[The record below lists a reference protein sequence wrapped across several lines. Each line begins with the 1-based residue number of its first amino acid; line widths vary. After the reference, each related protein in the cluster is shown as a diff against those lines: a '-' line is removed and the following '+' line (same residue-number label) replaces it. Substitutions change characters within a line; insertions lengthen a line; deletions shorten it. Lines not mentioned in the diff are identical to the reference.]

1 MTVEM
6 LLAALIGGAIGL
18 AELVARYRDKPVTA
32 LLSPGGLLFVFV
44 NASASIVALIAVT
57 ASGWTFG
64 LPVTTPPASTMIVRV
79 LVAAIGAAAVLRMS
93 FGPASTRAI
102 GTGPVALL
110 NGVLRLADGEL
121 ARKRALSRLS
131 RDDLAGLSYARDHA
145 ALAEL
150 CCHLM
155 REFDLAEAQRL
166 GGLAAELSHR
176 DDLTDAD
183 KLDCWG
189 LELTRLVGERALR
202 QAARRLRDRPRDE
215 PPKAEPVEEPAADPP
230 PPAEH
235 TAQIPPPRPPVA
247 KTSRLAASSNGR
259 TDRRSFSDA

>member
-1 MTVEM
+1 MTIEM

-18 AELVARYRDKPVTA
+18 AELVARYRDKPVAA

-44 NASASIVALIAVT
+44 NASAAIIALIAVA

-64 LPVTTPPASTMIVRV
+64 LPATTPPTSLTVVQVMTAG
-79 LVAAIGAAAVLRMS
+79 IGSAAVLRMS
-93 FGPASTRAI
+93 VGPAHGRAA
-102 GTGPVALL
+102 GTGPIALL
-110 NGVLRLADGEL
+110 NGILRLADGEL
-121 ARKRALSRLS
+121 ERKRAISRLS
-131 RDDLAGLSYARDHA
+131 HNDLAGLSFERDHA

-215 PPKAEPVEEPAADPP
+215 SLPAVPEQRPATPVTDTEHAAETV
-230 PPAEH
+230 
-235 TAQIPPPRPPVA
+235 PPRPPVA
-247 KTSRLAASSNGR
+247 KTSRLTPSTNGR
-259 TDRRSFSDA
+259 TERKSFSDA

>member
-1 MTVEM
+1 MTLEM
-6 LLAALIGGAIGL
+6 LFAALIGGAIGL
-18 AELVARYRDKPVTA
+18 AELVARYRDKPFSA

-44 NASASIVALIAVT
+44 NGSASIVALIAVT
-57 ASGWTFG
+57 AADWTFG
-64 LPVTTPPASTMIVRV
+64 LPDTTPPASLMVVRV
-79 LVAAIGAAAVLRMS
+79 IAAGLGSAAVLRMS
-93 FGPASTRAI
+93 FAPAQSRAAGAGPIS
-102 GTGPVALL
+102 VL
-110 NGVLRLADGEL
+110 NGILRIADGEL
-121 ARKRALSRLS
+121 ERKRALSRLS
-131 RDDLAGLSYARDHA
+131 RNDLAGLSFERDHA

-155 REFDLAEAQRL
+155 REFDLSEAQRL

-215 PPKAEPVEEPAADPP
+215 PRPTVPDERAPAPDTDHPVE
-230 PPAEH
+230 
-235 TAQIPPPRPPVA
+235 TVPPPRPPVA
-247 KTSRLAASSNGR
+247 KTSRLAPSANGR
-259 TDRRSFSDA
+259 TERKSFSDV

>member
-1 MTVEM
+1 MTLEM

-18 AELVARYRDKPVTA
+18 AELVARYRDKPVSA
-32 LLSPGGLLFVFV
+32 ALSPGGLLFVFV
-44 NASASIVALIAVT
+44 NASASIVALIAIT
-57 ASGWTFG
+57 AAGWTFG
-64 LPVTTPPASTMIVRV
+64 LPDTTPLASIMVVRV
-79 LVAAIGAAAVLRMS
+79 IAAGLGSAAVLRMS
-93 FGPASTRAI
+93 FAPAQSQAA
-102 GTGPVALL
+102 GTGPVSLL
-110 NGVLRLADGEL
+110 NGILRLTDGEL
-121 ARKRALSRLS
+121 ERKRALSRLS
-131 RDDLAGLSYARDHA
+131 HNDLSGLSFERDHA

-166 GGLAAELSHR
+166 GGLAAELSSR

-215 PPKAEPVEEPAADPP
+215 PRPAEPAEPA
-230 PPAEH
+230 PAPDTDHLVE
-235 TAQIPPPRPPVA
+235 TVPPPRSPIA
-247 KTSRLAASSNGR
+247 KTSRLAASTGGR
-259 TDRRSFSDA
+259 TERKSFSDI

>member
-1 MTVEM
+1 MTIEM
-6 LLAALIGGAIGL
+6 LLAAVIGGAIGL
-18 AELVARYRDKPVTA
+18 AELVARYRDKPVGA

-57 ASGWTFG
+57 AAGWTFG
-64 LPVTTPPASTMIVRV
+64 LPPATPPASLMVVRV
-79 LVAAIGAAAVLRMS
+79 IAAGIGSAAILRMS
-93 FGPASTRAI
+93 FAPAHSKAA
-102 GTGPVALL
+102 GTGPITLL
-110 NGVLRLADGEL
+110 NGILRLADGEL
-121 ARKRALSRLS
+121 ERKRALSRLS
-131 RDDLAGLSYARDHA
+131 HNDLSGLSFERDHA

-155 REFDLAEAQRL
+155 REFDLSEAQRL

-215 PPKAEPVEEPAADPP
+215 PRPAVSEERAPAPDTD
-230 PPAEH
+230 H
-235 TAQIPPPRPPVA
+235 LVDTVPPPRPPVA
-247 KTSRLAASSNGR
+247 KTSRLAASTSAR
-259 TDRRSFSDA
+259 TERKSFSDV

>member
-1 MTVEM
+1 MTIEM

-18 AELVARYRDKPVTA
+18 AELVARYRDKPLSA

-44 NASASIVALIAVT
+44 NASASIVALITVIAT
-57 ASGWTFG
+57 GWTFG
-64 LPVTTPPASTMIVRV
+64 LPAGTPPSSLMAVRV
-79 LVAAIGAAAVLRMS
+79 IVAGLGSAAVLRMS
-93 FGPASTRAI
+93 FAPAQSRSA
-102 GTGPVALL
+102 GTGPVSVL
-110 NGVLRLADGEL
+110 NGILRIADAEL
-121 ARKRALSRLS
+121 ERKRALSRLS
-131 RDDLAGLSYARDHA
+131 HNDLSGLSFERDHA

-155 REFDLAEAQRL
+155 REFDLSEAQRL

-215 PPKAEPVEEPAADPP
+215 PHPAAPEERTPAPEPDPI
-230 PPAEH
+230 E
-235 TAQIPPPRPPVA
+235 TVPPPRPSVTKP
-247 KTSRLAASSNGR
+247 SRLAASSTGR
-259 TDRRSFSDA
+259 TERKSFSDV

>member
-1 MTVEM
+1 MTIEM

-18 AELVARYRDKPVTA
+18 AELVARYRDKPVSA

-57 ASGWTFG
+57 ATGWTFG
-64 LPVTTPPASTMIVRV
+64 LPPATPPASLMVVRV
-79 LVAAIGAAAVLRMS
+79 IAAGLGSAALLRMS
-93 FGPASTRAI
+93 FGPAHSRAA

-110 NGVLRLADGEL
+110 NGVLRIADGEL
-121 ARKRALSRLS
+121 ERKRALSRLS
-131 RDDLAGLSYARDHA
+131 HNDLSGLSFERDHA

-155 REFDLAEAQRL
+155 REFDLSEAQRL
-166 GGLAAELSHR
+166 GGLAAELSSR

-202 QAARRLRDRPRDE
+202 QAARRLRDRPRDD
-215 PPKAEPVEEPAADPP
+215 PRPAERGDRPAAPQS
-230 PPAEH
+230 EH
-235 TAQIPPPRPPVA
+235 DHPLETMPVRPSAA
-247 KTSRLAASSNGR
+247 KTSRLAASTNGR
-259 TDRRSFSDA
+259 TERKSFSDA

>member
-1 MTVEM
+1 MTIEM

-18 AELVARYRDKPVTA
+18 AELVARYRDKPVAA

-64 LPVTTPPASTMIVRV
+64 LPPTTPPASLMIVRV
-79 LVAAIGAAAVLRMS
+79 IAAGIGSAAILRMS
-93 FGPASTRAI
+93 FAPAQSRS
-102 GTGPVALL
+102 GGNGPVAVL
-110 NGVLRLADGEL
+110 NGILRIADGEL
-121 ARKRALSRLS
+121 ERKRALSRLS
-131 RDDLAGLSYARDHA
+131 HNDLSGLSFERDHA

-166 GGLAAELSHR
+166 GGLAAELSGR

-215 PPKAEPVEEPAADPP
+215 PRPAEPAGRPVPSAPETDHLVE
-230 PPAEH
+230 
-235 TAQIPPPRPPVA
+235 TVPPRPSPA
-247 KTSRLAASSNGR
+247 KTSRLAASTNGR
-259 TDRRSFSDA
+259 TERKSFSDA

>member
-1 MTVEM
+1 MTIEM

-18 AELVARYRDKPVTA
+18 AELVARYRDRPAAA

-44 NASASIVALIAVT
+44 NASASTVALIAVT

-64 LPVTTPPASTMIVRV
+64 LPATTPPASLMVVRV
-79 LVAAIGAAAVLRMS
+79 IAAGLGSAAVLRMS
-93 FGPASTRAI
+93 FAPAHGRGG

-110 NGVLRLADGEL
+110 SGILRIADGEL
-121 ARKRALSRLS
+121 ERKRALSRLS
-131 RDDLAGLSYARDHA
+131 HDDLAGLSFERDHA

-166 GGLAAELSHR
+166 GGLAAELSGR

-189 LELTRLVGERALR
+189 LELARLVGERALR

-215 PPKAEPVEEPAADPP
+215 VRPAAEPERRPAVPAADRVVETA
-230 PPAEH
+230 PA
-235 TAQIPPPRPPVA
+235 RPSPA
-247 KTSRLAASSNGR
+247 KTSRLTASANGR
-259 TDRRSFSDA
+259 PERKSFSDA